1 MRTIDADNLIKDV
14 HEEWDPVCIWDE
26 TGDATA
32 CEIERL
38 IDAQPTVDLWH
49 YPAKGEIPDK
59 DWSKHPNNVSKE
71 CFVLTKNGI
80 GTIARWDND
89 YKTWFERMSQ
99 LHVTEVIAWQYFIPP
114 KEET

>member
-14 HEEWDPVCIWDE
+14 HEEWDPVRIWDE

-38 IDAQPTVDLWH
+38 IDAQPTVDPWH
-49 YPAKGEIPDK
+49 YPSKGELPDK
-59 DWSKHPNNVSKE
+59 DWSKHPLNVSKE
-71 CFVLTKNGI
+71 CFVLIERGV

-89 YKTWFERMSQ
+89 YKMWFENQ
-99 LHVTEVIAWQYFIPP
+99 PKAPVIKVIAWQYFVPP
-114 KEET
+114 KGA